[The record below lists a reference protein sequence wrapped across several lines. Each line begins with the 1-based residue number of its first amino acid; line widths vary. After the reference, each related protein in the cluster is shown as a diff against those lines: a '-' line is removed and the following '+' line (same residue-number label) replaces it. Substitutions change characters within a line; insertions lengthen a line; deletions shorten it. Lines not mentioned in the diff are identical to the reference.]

1 MKKTFLL
8 FSFICWGLFTH
19 AQDIHFSQ
27 FQRSYLNLNPALTGS
42 FDADYRL
49 NGNYK
54 NQWSS
59 ISEPYRTISFT
70 AEAKNLIKKQKNIHL
85 GLVLFNDEAGL
96 GGLQTTQFAL
106 SVAYSY
112 ALNYDSTFI
121 IKAGVQSGIN
131 ARSINF
137 DLFTYD
143 RQYDGTAFNPNLES
157 GENFDRS
164 SYTNFT
170 LHSGLAFDYLI
181 ENRKKISFGYAAYNL
196 NQSNQSFQ
204 GSNIPLDVRS
214 NWFVQADYYISEKI
228 DLLPAL
234 LYSNQGTFK
243 ETVFGTDMRYRM
255 DESNYK
261 NENVYF
267 GLWYRN
273 KDALIVSAGFDYRQ
287 LNLGLS
293 YDINVSGLDVAT
305 DNRGGLEISLTY
317 LIKYF
322 NPKIRRYQACPDFM

>member
-1 MKKTFLL
+1 MLL
-8 FSFICWGLFTH
+8 H

-49 NGNYK
+49 NGNFK

-59 ISEPYRTISFT
+59 ISEPYRTFSFS
-70 AEAKNLIKKQKNIHL
+70 AEAKSLLKKQKNIHL
-85 GLVLFNDEAGL
+85 GIVFFNDEAGL

-106 SVAYSY
+106 SAAYSY
-112 ALNYDSTFI
+112 ALNYDSTLI
-121 IKAGVQSGIN
+121 AKAGIQSGIN

-137 DLFTYD
+137 DRFTYD
-143 RQYDGTAFNPNLES
+143 RQYDGTIFNPNLAT

-164 SYTNFT
+164 SYTNLS
-170 LHSGLAFDYLI
+170 LHAGLSLEYLI
-181 ENRKKISFGYAAYNL
+181 EHRKKISFGYAAFNL
-196 NQSNQSFQ
+196 NRSNQSFQ

-214 NWFVQADYYISEKI
+214 NWFIQADYMINDKI
-228 DLLPAL
+228 DVLPAL
-234 LYSNQGTFK
+234 LIAHQGTYG
-243 ETVFGTDMRYRM
+243 ETLFGSDMRYRIN
-255 DESNYK
+255 ESSFK

-273 KDALIVSAGFDYRQ
+273 KDALILSAGFDYRQ
-287 LNLGLS
+287 LNMGIS
-293 YDINVSGLDVAT
+293 YDINVSSLDVAS

-317 LIKYF
+317 LINQF
-322 NPKIRRYQACPDFM
+322 NPTIRRYQACPDFM